1 MSLPPELQA
10 GLLGKR
16 LIFVRGRL
24 DETNANGVIS
34 QLLLLAQM
42 DPARTIELY
51 LDSPGGSLSAA
62 LSLYDVMHTVSA
74 PVSTTCLGTVG
85 GATVLPLAGGASG
98 LRYALPNARIHL
110 IDEQVEVA
118 GGRGNDLASH
128 ADQAARLRARWREV
142 LARYTAYSGPRL
154 DRDLT
159 AGQWLSAAEARDY
172 GLVDGILPGR
182 P

>member
-1 MSLPPELQA
+1 MNLPPELQA

-16 LIFVRGRL
+16 LVFVRGRL
-24 DETNANGVIS
+24 DDANVNGVIG

-42 DPARTIELY
+42 DSVRTIELY

-62 LSLYDVMHTVSA
+62 LSLYDVMHTLGA
-74 PVSTTCLGTVG
+74 PVSTTCLGTAG
-85 GATVLPLAGGASG
+85 GAAVLPLAGGAPG
-98 LRYALPNARIHL
+98 QRYALPHARLHL
-110 IDEQVEVA
+110 IDEQVEILA
-118 GGRGNDLASH
+118 GRGNDLASQ
-128 ADQAARLRARWREV
+128 ADQAARLRARWREA
-142 LARYTAYSGPRL
+142 LAKHTAYTGARL
-154 DRDLT
+154 DRDLS